1 MKKIISAIILSVT
14 FIGLVGCA
22 KNTESSLQANKW
34 NVVSSDGSSFTAEFG
49 EDTVKFENVFR
60 TRGLKYQVKDDKITM
75 KDDRVEVSYTIKK
88 NGNEYKF
95 KSNDDTTKEEFGDLT
110 LSKAK

>member
-60 TRGLKYQVKDDKITM
+60 TRGLKYQVKDD
-75 KDDRVEVSYTIKK
+75 RVEVSYTIKK

-95 KSNDDTTKEEFGDLT
+95 KSNDDTTKDEFGDLT

>member
-1 MKKIISAIILSVT
+1 
-14 FIGLVGCA
+14 
-22 KNTESSLQANKW
+22 
-34 NVVSSDGSSFTAEFG
+34 
-49 EDTVKFENVFR
+49 
-60 TRGLKYQVKDDKITM
+60 M

-95 KSNDDTTKEEFGDLT
+95 KSNDDTTKDEFGDLT